1 MRAFYLTLA
10 AVFFALAVA
19 GVFLPVLPTTPLL
32 LLTSACLLRSS
43 PTLHARLRSSRL
55 FGPTLRDWEE
65 QRAVRRE
72 VKWIA
77 AATMLVA
84 VAATLAFADHSLAV
98 RIVTVV
104 LAAIG
109 LTVILRLRTID
120 PTSRSV
126 DARD

>member
-84 VAATLAFADHSLAV
+84 VAATLVFADHSLAV